1 MAILIVM
8 LLLQTGASEPGFLVI
23 TSEKTNLS
31 QITYY
36 QLRQIFLRKLDR
48 VHGVKVT
55 PIQLEAHHKT
65 RADFEMSVLGSDFR
79 QHEYWLKQRLQGG
92 EKPPLTVASE
102 AYLLVFVERNPG
114 FIGYVSRSV
123 SAELSNFKIKVLS
136 VSN

>member
-23 TSEKTNLS
+23 TSEKTKLS
-31 QITYY
+31 QVTHY

-48 VHGVKVT
+48 VNGVRVT

-65 RADFEMSVLGSDFR
+65 RTDFERSVLGNDFI

-92 EKPPLTVASE
+92 EKPPLTVTGE
-102 AYLLVFVERNPG
+102 AYMLVVVERNPG